1 MLSLYFIV
9 KVMIA
14 SAISGLRWTTAQLTL
29 QRVDLSEFY
38 FWVKAFITAY
48 AVVFR
53 AVKSNR
59 HVVPSS
65 PRHGTNSAST
75 GTYD

>member
-1 MLSLYFIV
+1 
-9 KVMIA
+9 MIA

-29 QRVDLSEFY
+29 QRVDLSELCLF
-38 FWVKAFITAY
+38 FGCKNEAMAY
-48 AVVFR
+48 VVFR
-53 AVKSNR
+53 AVESNR

-65 PRHGTNSAST
+65 PCHGANSAST